1 MSGKEWIGD
10 AFKTRMGLPQGQE
23 LSPILFALF
32 IADFCPNTNGEDD
45 VGILDCMGNL
55 ILIRAIFFADDLVLI
70 ASSRDKLCELCDNFK
85 IYCDANKLTIN
96 YKKTKEMIFC
106 KGKVSKVDAEEIKIG
121 EQRIEKVTEFK
132 HLGMWLT
139 PQLRFTNH
147 IKKMVKKARGKVGYI
162 FEKLNISFLPMKVA
176 LQVFN

>member
-1 MSGKEWIGD
+1 MLRQEKIHLDS
-10 AFKTRMGLPQGQE
+10 FKIRIGLPQGQE

-32 IADFCPNTNGEDD
+32 IADYCPNTNGEDD

-85 IYCDANKLTIN
+85 IYCDAKKLTIN

-106 KGKVSKVDAEEIKIG
+106 
-121 EQRIEKVTEFK
+121 
-132 HLGMWLT
+132 
-139 PQLRFTNH
+139 
-147 IKKMVKKARGKVGYI
+147 
-162 FEKLNISFLPMKVA
+162 
-176 LQVFN
+176 